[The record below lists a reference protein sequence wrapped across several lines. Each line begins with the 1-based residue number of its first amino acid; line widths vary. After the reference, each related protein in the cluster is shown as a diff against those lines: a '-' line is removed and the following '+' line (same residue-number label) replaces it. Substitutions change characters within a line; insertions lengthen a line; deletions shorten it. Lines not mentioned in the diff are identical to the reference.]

1 MTAEEFNGR
10 SPEAPPP
17 HRRSRRKWLLA
28 VTAVFLF
35 GVVSAAGY
43 AVSRG
48 PEARESPEGWQVI
61 RPPREVSALA
71 EWRGFVWAGGADGLY
86 AIDPAGGEPTPG
98 AVASLEGAAHLRY
111 ISSLLV
117 DRQGRLWVGHDAG
130 VTVYAPQPPMNGG
143 ASGGETGPTLAGAQ
157 DTIPGLSYTVA
168 DGLPHSMVR
177 CLAEDSTGRIW
188 AGTYRGAAV
197 IEDGRIAVVD
207 SVGGLI
213 GDAVRVILADSSGG
227 LWFGATEAPRGGLSL
242 LANGSWQYFT
252 TENGMPHNNINA
264 LMEDDD
270 GAVWVATGFYDRGGV
285 ARLVADRGGAV
296 SGADAAGGKGHRHW
310 VVAGTWDRTSG
321 MPGAKARSLF
331 QTADGCLWMGTEYD
345 GVLRVP
351 PREFK
356 GGLPPAE
363 LGGRVFTQANGLAH
377 NEVKVMLQDADG
389 NLWLGTS
396 DGLTRITASV
406 LAQMTGNG
414 VD

>member
-1 MTAEEFNGR
+1 MTADSFNER
-10 SPEAPPP
+10 PPAASPP
-17 HRRSRRKWLLA
+17 HRRSRRIWVVV
-28 VTAVFLF
+28 VTAVLVF
-35 GVVSAAGY
+35 GAVSVAGY

-48 PEARESPEGWQVI
+48 PEAQESPEGWQVI

-86 AIDPAGGEPTPG
+86 AIDTADGELTPG
-98 AVASLEGAAHLRY
+98 AVASLKGAADLRY

-117 DRQGRLWVGHDAG
+117 DRQGGLWVGHDAG
-130 VTVYAPQPPMNGG
+130 VTVYASQPSGPHDSSGVENG
-143 ASGGETGPTLAGAQ
+143 STPIETQ
-157 DTIPGLSYTVA
+157 DAFLVATYTEA
-168 DGLPHSMVR
+168 DGLPGSMVR
-177 CLAEDSTGRIW
+177 CLLEDSVGRIW
-188 AGTYRGAAV
+188 VGTFRGAAV

-207 SVGGLI
+207 SAGGLM
-213 GDAVRVILADSSGG
+213 GDAVSVILADSSGG

-242 LANGSWQYFT
+242 LADGSWQYFT

-264 LMEDDD
+264 LMEDED

-296 SGADAAGGKGHRHW
+296 SGHAAGGEGHRHW

-331 QTADGCLWMGTEYD
+331 QTVDGCLWLGTEYD
-345 GVLRVP
+345 GVLWVP

-356 GGLPPAE
+356 GGLPPAV
-363 LGGRVFTQANGLAH
+363 LRGRVFTQANGLAH

-406 LAQMTGNG
+406 LVQMSGNG

>member
-1 MTAEEFNGR
+1 MVTAEEFNGR

-48 PEARESPEGWQVI
+48 PEVRESPEGWQVI

-86 AIDPAGGEPTPG
+86 AIDTAGGEPTPG
-98 AVASLEGAAHLRY
+98 TVASLEGAAHLRY

-143 ASGGETGPTLAGAQ
+143 ASGDETGPTLAGAQ
-157 DTIPGLSYTVA
+157 DTIPALSYTVA

-207 SVGGLI
+207 SVGGLM
-213 GDAVRVILADSSGG
+213 GGAVSVILADSSGG

-242 LANGSWQYFT
+242 LADGSWQYFT

-296 SGADAAGGKGHRHW
+296 SGADAAGRSPAL

-321 MPGAKARSLF
+321 MPGASALLPNRGRLSV
-331 QTADGCLWMGTEYD
+331 DGH
-345 GVLRVP
+345 GVRRCASVP

-356 GGLPPAE
+356 GGATA
-363 LGGRVFTQANGLAH
+363 GGTRGRVFTQATVLRTT
-377 NEVKVMLQDADG
+377 KSRSCCRMQM
-389 NLWLGTS
+389 GTC
-396 DGLTRITASV
+396 GWGPLTASR
-406 LAQMTGNG
+406 GSRHPCWRK
-414 VD
+414 